1 MHPCIKLGLE
11 GDSKIRMDIDCNPNG
26 KEIQRKREHRRG
38 GIKEESVCVCVQVRE
53 KKECSKKRE
62 KKYFQETL
70 GL

>member
-1 MHPCIKLGLE
+1 
-11 GDSKIRMDIDCNPNG
+11 MDIDCNPNG